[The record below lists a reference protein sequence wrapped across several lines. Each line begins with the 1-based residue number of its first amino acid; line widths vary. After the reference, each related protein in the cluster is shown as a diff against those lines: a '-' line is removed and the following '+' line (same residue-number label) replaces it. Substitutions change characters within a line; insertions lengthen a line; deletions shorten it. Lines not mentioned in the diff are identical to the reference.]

1 MSEFKKNQFDSLNE
15 TMKKAYR
22 KIKEIDMDDLSVIR
36 SVEYNKN
43 NIDEHGYTQD
53 LHLKNNDN
61 LIYSD
66 VAIGLDTDKKKV
78 NTKLN
83 YHTKRLIDSIDN
95 MNAMFNKDFK
105 ELDDVINTLEKDLKS
120 I

>member
-1 MSEFKKNQFDSLNE
+1 MSEFKKNQLDSLNE

-43 NIDEHGYTQD
+43 NVDDLRYTQE
-53 LHLKNNDN
+53 LYMKNNDN
-61 LIYSD
+61 YNLHD
-66 VAIGLDTDKKKV
+66 KETDKKKP
-78 NTKLN
+78 NLKLSN
-83 YHTKRLIDSIDN
+83 HTKRVVETIDN
-95 MNAMFNKDFK
+95 MNNMINKDFK
-105 ELDDVINTLEKDLKS
+105 ELDELINNIEKDLKS